1 MRQETFTYFEKTIF
15 IPLYIKAPFLGTS
28 TALQIFVCLFVV
40 LFVSALVVCISCIV
54 LSFPRALGS
63 SDGVTAIQS
72 SCGFGLLP
80 AGSVEGAGK
89 QFVMNIKP
97 CLDKPQ
103 TRATKITI

>member
-54 LSFPRALGS
+54 LSFPGFQCH
-63 SDGVTAIQS
+63 GVAAIQS

-89 QFVMNIKP
+89 Q
-97 CLDKPQ
+97 CDEY
-103 TRATKITI
+103 